1 MLAIV
6 ENLPEIKKNNVL
18 AFCGLANPLK
28 FYKTLEENNLNV
40 IKTRSFPDHHKY
52 TNEDISNLEKEAK
65 KEKLQLITT
74 EKDYV
79 KIESKNKNLIN
90 VLSINLSLIKKDE
103 AKFKS
108 FLKDLIDG

>member
-1 MLAIV
+1 M
-6 ENLPEIKKNNVL
+6 
-18 AFCGLANPLK
+18 
-28 FYKTLEENNLNV
+28 

-74 EKDYV
+74 EKDFV

>member
-1 MLAIV
+1 MIR
-6 ENLPEIKKNNVL
+6 
-18 AFCGLANPLK
+18 
-28 FYKTLEENNLNV
+28 
-40 IKTRSFPDHHKY
+40 TRTFPDHHKY
-52 TNEDISNLEKEAK
+52 TNEDIFNLEKEAK

-90 VLSINLSLIKKDE
+90 VLPINLILAKKDE